1 MEKMVQLTEPQ
12 AYALKRLLDDIMD
25 IDSRARCSDKFFRSH
40 FNDMVKTAIVS
51 GAYEEL
57 KRALEGDKN
66 VWN

>member
-1 MEKMVQLTEPQ
+1 MDKMVQINESQ

-40 FNDMVKTAIVS
+40 FTNMVKACIATD
-51 GAYEEL
+51 AYAEL

-66 VWN
+66 VWS

>member
-1 MEKMVQLTEPQ
+1 MDKMVQLTESQ

-40 FNDMVKTAIVS
+40 FTDMVKVCIATD
-51 GAYEEL
+51 AYAEL

-66 VWN
+66 AWN

>member
-1 MEKMVQLTEPQ
+1 MEKMVQITENQ

-40 FNDMVKTAIVS
+40 FTDLVKACIATDTYS
-51 GAYEEL
+51 EL

-66 VWN
+66 AWN